1 MYINLGLS
9 VYIRFAEGLSDK
21 FFLTVR
27 AGARVTACL
36 KLRHLSTLRLLL
48 LYIFSFCGEESVNIV
63 VLMDW
68 FLPLFFLSSMH
79 LLISFHYMYVQVL
92 LLILQ
97 STVINIVKQSISCL
111 QTFSHLWE
119 CFISLYVK
127 IFSM

>member
-48 LYIFSFCGEESVNIV
+48 LCIFFFCGEESVNIV
-63 VLMDW
+63 VLIDW
-68 FLPLFFLSSMH
+68 FPLDRLFFLSSMH
-79 LLISFHYMYVQVL
+79 LLISFRYVQVL
-92 LLILQ
+92 L
-97 STVINIVKQSISCL
+97 CA
-111 QTFSHLWE
+111 E
-119 CFISLYVK
+119 YCD
-127 IFSM
+127 